1 MTATLLTGGT
11 GFVGGHLRTAL
22 QKPVILLGR
31 KKPELLPNEEW
42 RRLDMQEPAPP
53 EKLAGGEVLCHLAYS
68 MQAGKRN
75 VAYNHHLLE
84 AVNVNRSVRRVVLMS
99 SISVYGEN
107 RSPVV
112 DEESACEPIG
122 EYPETKL
129 ACEMVWREGLRDD
142 CELLVLRPA
151 EIIGVG
157 GEGML
162 ALIQDALHRP
172 IVGAIKRS
180 VLHERSLHY
189 VAVDKVVAATLFG
202 LQHRQDLLHEIFI
215 VSDDHRPANR
225 SYAVM
230 QDLVRKLAGRRPLP
244 GPRTPLSIARMLGR
258 ITGRPIA
265 EKMIFDSRKLH
276 AAGFEASAPL
286 EEEVRRLVYRCVNA

>member
-22 QKPVILLGR
+22 QKPVILIGR

-99 SISVYGEN
+99 SVSVYGRN
-107 RSPVV
+107 DSPIIN
-112 DEESACEPIG
+112 EESPCYPVG

-129 ACEMVWREGLRDD
+129 ACEMVWREGLRED
-142 CELLVLRPA
+142 CELTVLRPA
-151 EIIGVG
+151 TVVGLG
-157 GEGML
+157 GEGL
-162 ALIQDALHRP
+162 LSLIESALDEPLI
-172 IVGAIKRS
+172 GTIKRS
-180 VLHERSLHY
+180 ILYRHSVHY
-189 VAVDKVVAATLFG
+189 VGVSNVVSTVIFCL
-202 LQHRQDLLHEIFI
+202 RRPQDSARETFL
-215 VSDDHRPANR
+215 VSDDRYPENE
-225 SYAVM
+225 SYATM
-230 QDLVRKLAGRRPLP
+230 QDSVRKLSGKRPLP
-244 GPRTPLSIARMLGR
+244 GPPMPGWLVGALAKVTHRPLGV
-258 ITGRPIA
+258 
-265 EKMIFDSRKLH
+265 KQIFDSRKIH
-276 AAGFEASAPL
+276 DAGFRDATSLAD
-286 EEEVRRLVYRCVNA
+286 EVRSLVEARRES